1 MTPAGS
7 DRSWKDR
14 RGYTGGRRPAS
25 RRKVSTA
32 AEITLRNGLGSGPTA
47 DVMRFRV
54 TGRGRDDSRIPQRL
68 SRIEPLRA
76 DRAVRTRTWTFRRA
90 PTGEHPGWLLDGRA
104 FDPDRAVLGV
114 GARRLH
120 PDAAYSAVIP
130 TGVTD
135 WPGARWVFR
144 RRCSSGQIRPARA
157 HPGG

>member
-1 MTPAGS
+1 
-7 DRSWKDR
+7 
-14 RGYTGGRRPAS
+14 
-25 RRKVSTA
+25 
-32 AEITLRNGLGSGPTA
+32 
-47 DVMRFRV
+47 MRFRV
-54 TGRGRDDSRIPQRL
+54 TGRGRDDSRIPQQL
-68 SRIEPLRA
+68 SRIEPLGA